1 MSKKNEDRPSSD
13 GEGGEVPAEE
23 PKRGAEGPIL
33 PGIVLGPPSRRLNP
47 GPLSTLF
54 PFGAV
59 VTFAALLRPPLHA
72 ARIQACPAVV
82 GGAPAR
88 LAWAS
93 DDGA

>member
-72 ARIQACPAVV
+72 RPHTGVPGRC
-82 GGAPAR
+82 GR
-88 LAWAS
+88 
-93 DDGA
+93 